1 MGEGSLGR
9 GPVTIGFES
18 DARRWLVSGR
28 VQGVGYRAFAARTAR
43 SLGLTGGASNL
54 PNGTVLV
61 VAEGPAHALDRLEA
75 ALWEGP
81 RFARVQR
88 VESSGATPEEIRGAF
103 DAEFRRER

>member
-1 MGEGSLGR
+1 VS
-9 GPVTIGFES
+9 TGFETEV
-18 DARRWLVSGR
+18 RRWLVSGR

-43 SLGLTGGASNL
+43 GLGLTGGASNL
-54 PNGTVLV
+54 PDGRVVV

-88 VESSGATPEEIRGAF
+88 VEQGAATLAEALGAF
-103 DAEFRRER
+103 DAEFRSER

>member
-1 MGEGSLGR
+1 MS
-9 GPVTIGFES
+9 TGFDSE
-18 DARRWLVSGR
+18 ARRWLVSGR

-43 SLGLTGGASNL
+43 GLGLTGGASNL
-54 PNGTVLV
+54 SDGQVLV

-88 VESSGATPEEIRGAF
+88 VEASGATPDDAQGAF
-103 DAEFRRER
+103 DAEFGRER

>member
-1 MGEGSLGR
+1 MTG
-9 GPVTIGFES
+9 GFEPE
-18 DARRWLVSGR
+18 ARRWLVSGR

-43 SLGLTGGASNL
+43 GLGLNGGTSNL
-54 PNGTVLV
+54 PDGRVLV

-88 VESSGATPEEIRGAF
+88 VDGSAATSADALGSF

>member
-1 MGEGSLGR
+1 MSD
-9 GPVTIGFES
+9 GFDP

-43 SLGLTGGASNL
+43 SLGLDGGVSNL
-54 PNGTVLV
+54 PDGRVLV
-61 VAEGPAHALDRLEA
+61 VAEGASHALDRLES

-88 VESSGATPEEIRGAF
+88 VERETAEPGEARRAY

>member
-1 MGEGSLGR
+1 MSG
-9 GPVTIGFES
+9 GFDTE
-18 DARRWLVSGR
+18 ARRWLVSGR

-43 SLGLTGGASNL
+43 GLGLNGGASNL
-54 PNGTVLV
+54 PDGRVLV

-75 ALWEGP
+75 ALWDGP

-88 VESSGATPEEIRGAF
+88 VEAGNATAEECRGAY